1 MKLRQFKP
9 EKGRAVS
16 PAFFCRIKT
25 GMMNQAAGLVS
36 GAIGDGVFKTVVLGG
51 RAYTVYAPTI
61 YVIAKLL
68 RPLGCVDLEG
78 AQTKPEVV
86 RVMPAQGRWIAL
98 AVAVAITGDVRFAG
112 VRAWWLHRR
121 LLHATPRELFEAF
134 REVVGLIQA
143 QDFFDCATLAREVAN
158 QMARRK

>member
-1 MKLRQFKP
+1 
-9 EKGRAVS
+9 
-16 PAFFCRIKT
+16 
-25 GMMNQAAGLVS
+25 MMNQAAGLMS
-36 GAIGDGVFKTVVLGG
+36 GAIGDGVFKTVVLGS

-61 YVIAKLL
+61 YVIARMLE
-68 RPLGCVDLEG
+68 PLGYVDLEG
-78 AQTKPEVV
+78 VQTKAEVV
-86 RVMPAQGRWIAL
+86 RVIPEQGRRIAL

-112 VRAWWLHRR
+112 IRAWWLHRR
-121 LLHATPRELFEAF
+121 LLHTTPGELFEAF

>member
-1 MKLRQFKP
+1 
-9 EKGRAVS
+9 
-16 PAFFCRIKT
+16 
-25 GMMNQAAGLVS
+25 MNQAASLVS
-36 GAIGDGVFKTVVLGG
+36 DAVGRGVFKTVVLGS

-68 RPLGCVDLEG
+68 KPLAGVGLGG

-86 RVMPAQGRWIAL
+86 RVMPEQGRLIAL
-98 AVAVAITGDVRFAG
+98 AVAMAITGDVRFAG

-121 LLHATPRELFEAF
+121 LLHATPRDLFEAF

>member
-1 MKLRQFKP
+1 
-9 EKGRAVS
+9 
-16 PAFFCRIKT
+16 
-25 GMMNQAAGLVS
+25 MNQAAGLVS

-78 AQTKPEVV
+78 VQTKPEVV
-86 RVMPAQGRWIAL
+86 RVMPEQGRWIAL

-112 VRAWWLHRR
+112 VRARQTGGCCMLHPGSCSRR
-121 LLHATPRELFEAF
+121 SGRLW
-134 REVVGLIQA
+134 V
-143 QDFFDCATLAREVAN
+143 
-158 QMARRK
+158 

>member
-1 MKLRQFKP
+1 
-9 EKGRAVS
+9 
-16 PAFFCRIKT
+16 
-25 GMMNQAAGLVS
+25 MMNQAASLVS
-36 GAIGDGVFKTVVLGG
+36 DAVGRGVFKTVVLGS

-68 RPLGCVDLEG
+68 KPLAGLDLGG

-86 RVMPAQGRWIAL
+86 RVIPEQGRLIAL
-98 AVAVAITGDVRFAG
+98 AVAMAITGDVRFAG

-121 LLHATPRELFEAF
+121 LLHATPRDLFEAF

>member
-1 MKLRQFKP
+1 
-9 EKGRAVS
+9 
-16 PAFFCRIKT
+16 
-25 GMMNQAAGLVS
+25 MMNQAAGLMS
-36 GAIGDGVFKTVVLGG
+36 GAIGDGVFKTVVLGS

-61 YVIAKLL
+61 YVIARMLE
-68 RPLGCVDLEG
+68 PLGYVDLEG
-78 AQTKPEVV
+78 VLTKAEVV
-86 RVMPAQGRWIAL
+86 RVIPEQGRRIAL

-112 VRAWWLHRR
+112 IRAWWLHRR
-121 LLHATPRELFEAF
+121 LLHATPGELFEAF